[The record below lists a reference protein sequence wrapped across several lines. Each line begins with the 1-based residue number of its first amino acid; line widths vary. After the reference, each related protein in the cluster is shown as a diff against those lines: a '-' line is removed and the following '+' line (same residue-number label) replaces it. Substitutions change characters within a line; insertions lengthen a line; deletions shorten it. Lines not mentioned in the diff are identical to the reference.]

1 MSLPDDVID
10 FLARLAPMDPV
21 GVAKTRI
28 GGDAD
33 GGYVMLDCIRPA
45 APVLSYG
52 VGPDITFDLAMAE
65 RGHQVTAFDHTVETM
80 PGAHENLRWVRE
92 GIGERDTPEK
102 HLATLATHAARHAEA
117 GEDMIL
123 KLDVEGAEWHALLA
137 APDALLARFQQIV
150 GEFHS
155 FESIAHAGGLGL
167 RREVLQ
173 KLLRQFALVH
183 VHSNNSQP
191 FFTVHGMPVSN
202 LLELSFVRRDVCRTV
217 PSTALFPTALDRPC
231 NPRLPEHRLWFYP
244 FLPGTA
250 RGLCRGG

>member
-1 MSLPDDVID
+1 MLADEALD
-10 FLARLAPMDPV
+10 FLSLLAPMDPV
-21 GVAKTRI
+21 GVAKTRL

-33 GGYVMLDCIRPA
+33 GGYVMLDCIRPSV
-45 APVLSYG
+45 PVLSYG
-52 VGPDITFDLAMAE
+52 VGPDVTFDLAMAE
-65 RGHQVTAFDHTVETM
+65 RGHPVIAFDHTVETI
-80 PGAHENLRWVRE
+80 PGTHEKLRWVRE
-92 GIGERDTPEK
+92 GIAERDEPDK
-102 HLATLATHAARHAEA
+102 RLASLATHASRHAPS

-137 APDALLARFQQIV
+137 APDTLLARFQQIV

-167 RREVLQ
+167 RRDVLQ

-183 VHSNNSQP
+183 VHSNNAQP

-202 LLELSFVRRDVCRTV
+202 LLELSFVRLDVCPTV

-231 NPRLPEHRLWFYP
+231 DPRAPEHRLWFYP

-250 RGLCRGG
+250 HGIRRGG